1 LKALRCVP
9 SDEPNKIVADAFDF
23 IEYPKILSQPEADPV
38 ELVNDA
44 IKQFLSRNKVS
55 EDHVAISVPGQ
66 SGLARFI
73 KLPPV
78 ESKKI
83 PDIVRYEARQQ
94 IPFALED
101 VVWDYQ
107 QMAGGSEEDGFAL
120 ETEVGLFAMKRE
132 QVFRALRPFTDA
144 GIEVDLIQLTP
155 LALYNFVVF
164 DQMQDLPSVDS
175 FDPKDPP
182 PSTIVVSLGT
192 DTTDLVVTNGYRV
205 WQRNIPLGGNHF
217 TKALT
222 KELKL
227 TFAKAEHLKR
237 NALKA
242 EDPKAVFLAMR
253 PVFNDL
259 VTEVQRS
266 ISFFQSVDRTAKIGR
281 VIPLGNAMKLRGLQ
295 KYLGQSLGYEVVELK
310 EYHGLSGAGVVGTPA
325 FKDNLLSFGV
335 CYGLALQGLKQASL
349 RTNLIPPEII
359 KDRLW
364 RAKKPWAVA
373 TVAAILLGCAAGFF
387 GSWRAF
393 ASAQKDQEMNQVL
406 SDAKSVV
413 EKASSFKS
421 EHEKAKTDFNS
432 VRDVADR
439 LSNVDDRRMLWPE
452 LLAAISQC
460 VPQDKKGFKLVAENP
475 KGLKDADFQKQL
487 ADDVAK
493 SERIYI
499 DSFDCEFMPKV
510 EDWFTD
516 VRSYWGDS
524 AAAETA
530 SAAPT
535 AAPAAAAAPAP
546 ADAAAQTGTAQT
558 GTAPTG
564 TSQTGTGQTPA
575 PPATGAQPADGAT
588 AAPAAAGSEGATTP
602 GPSGEGWIIQITG
615 HHFHNQSRPIGDEY
629 VKETLLMKLLN
640 MDDPKKGTLISLP
653 ISVPG
658 PDGKKTE
665 IKMTQ
670 VSIKD
675 LGISYPVLMNYGQYK
690 KPYSVDVP
698 LPGWNPTNGGMDAP
712 TVKVDRYDF
721 VIQFCWKETP
731 LSKRIEQKTKQAAPE
746 KSPALAAGPDN
757 ATAPKPN

>member
-1 LKALRCVP
+1 MAKSNAVWGIDIGQCALKALRCVP
-9 SDEPNKIVADAFDF
+9 SDEPGKITADAFDF

-44 IKQFLSRNKVS
+44 IKQFLSRNKVND
-55 EDHVAISVPGQ
+55 DHVAISVPGQ

-107 QMAGGSEEDGFAL
+107 QMAGGSEEDGFSL

-164 DQMQDLPSVDS
+164 DQMQDLPPVDS

-310 EYHGLSGAGVVGTPA
+310 EYRGLTGSGVVGTPA

-349 RTNLIPPEII
+349 STNLIPPEII

-387 GSWRAF
+387 SSWRAF
-393 ASAQKDQEMNQVL
+393 ASAQQDQEMKQVL
-406 SDAKSVV
+406 EGAKGVVQNAGDFKKKHEDAKS
-413 EKASSFKS
+413 EF
-421 EHEKAKTDFNS
+421 DS
-432 VRDVADR
+432 VRAVADR
-439 LSNVDDRRMLWPE
+439 LSGVNDRRLLWPE
-452 LLAAISQC
+452 LLAAVSQC
-460 VPQDKKGFKLVAENP
+460 VPQDPPGFKLVAENP
-475 KGLKDADFQKQL
+475 KGLKQEELEKQL
-487 ADDVAK
+487 IALVGK
-493 SERIYI
+493 SKRIYI
-499 DSFDCEFMPKV
+499 DSFDCEHTQKV
-510 EDWFTD
+510 EDWFTG

-524 AAAETA
+524 AAADSA
-530 SAAPT
+530 SATP
-535 AAPAAAAAPAP
+535 PAAAP
-546 ADAAAQTGTAQT
+546 
-558 GTAPTG
+558 
-564 TSQTGTGQTPA
+564 
-575 PPATGAQPADGAT
+575 PADGAAT
-588 AAPAAAGSEGATTP
+588 TATAPAAPANGPAPATGQAPATQTADAPAPGATNPSGPDASTTP

-615 HHFHNQSRPIGDEY
+615 HHFHNQSRPMVDEY
-629 VKETLLMKLLN
+629 VREYLLRDLLN
-640 MDDPKKGTLISLP
+640 MRDPKKGTLISLP
-653 ISVPG
+653 G
-658 PDGKKTE
+658 KDGK
-665 IKMTQ
+665 ITQ

-675 LGISYPVLMNYGQYK
+675 LGISYPVLMPYGPSRK
-690 KPYSVDVP
+690 AYSSQVS
-698 LPGWNPTNGGMDAP
+698 LPGWNPANGGNEGP
-712 TVKVDRYDF
+712 SISVDRYDF
-721 VIQFCWKETP
+721 AIQFCWKE
-731 LSKRIEQKTKQAAPE
+731 KQKGKPAESE
-746 KSPALAAGPDN
+746 KSPALAAGTDN
-757 ATAPKPN
+757 ATAAKPN

>member
-1 LKALRCVP
+1 MAKSNAVWGIDIGQCALKALRCVP
-9 SDEPNKIVADAFDF
+9 ADEPGKITAEAFDF

-38 ELVNDA
+38 ELVRDA
-44 IKQFLSRNKVS
+44 IQQFLSRNKVKD
-55 EDHVAISVPGQ
+55 DHVAISVPGQ

-101 VVWDYQ
+101 VVFDWQ
-107 QMAGGSEEDGFAL
+107 QMAGGSEEDGFSL

-144 GIEVDLIQLTP
+144 GIEIDIIQLTP
-155 LALYNFVVF
+155 LALFNFVVF
-164 DQMQDLPSVDS
+164 DQLPDLPALDT

-310 EYHGLSGAGVVGTPA
+310 EYRGLVGPGIVNTPA
-325 FKDNLLSFGV
+325 FRENLLSFGV
-335 CYGLALQGLKQASL
+335 CYGLALQGLKQSSL

-359 KDRLW
+359 QDRKM

-373 TVAAILLGCAAGFF
+373 AVALLLLGCTAGFF
-387 GSWRAF
+387 GVWRAF
-393 ASAQKDQEMNQVL
+393 DSVQDNGNKDLTKALQSAQDEVSQAEKFKTNYD
-406 SDAKSVV
+406 DARSQFTSVGTI
-413 EKASSFKS
+413 AG
-421 EHEKAKTDFNS
+421 
-432 VRDVADR
+432 R
-439 LSNVDDRRMLWPE
+439 LNNINDRRALWPE
-452 LLAAISQC
+452 LLSAVAQC
-460 VPQDKKGFKLVAENP
+460 IPQDKADFKLVADLPNVP
-475 KGLKDADFQKQL
+475 KDKLEDALKEQIY
-487 ADDVAK
+487 K

-499 DSFDCEFMPKV
+499 DQFECEFTSDLKLWYSEV
-510 EDWFTD
+510 K
-516 VRSYWGDS
+516 
-524 AAAETA
+524 AADAQPPGGATGTTGEQATTATSTGPAPETA
-530 SAAPT
+530 
-535 AAPAAAAAPAP
+535 PA
-546 ADAAAQTGTAQT
+546 GT
-558 GTAPTG
+558 
-564 TSQTGTGQTPA
+564 
-575 PPATGAQPADGAT
+575 D
-588 AAPAAAGSEGATTP
+588 AAGS
-602 GPSGEGWIIQITG
+602 GPDGEGWLIQLNGHHYHNQTG
-615 HHFHNQSRPIGDEY
+615 HGQIGAEY
-629 VKETLLMKLLN
+629 VKQRLIKALQTKMVTL
-640 MDDPKKGTLISLP
+640 PT
-653 ISVPG
+653 
-658 PDGKKTE
+658 PDGKT
-665 IKMTQ
+665 IQ
-670 VSIKD
+670 VPIKD
-675 LGISYPVLMNYGQYK
+675 LGIGSPILVPGGRP
-690 KPYSVDVP
+690 KPDDVP
-698 LPGWNPTNGGMDAP
+698 LPGFSERKAGDAGP
-712 TVKVDRYDF
+712 ETVSVDRFDF
-721 VIQFCWKETP
+721 VVQFYWKETP
-731 LSKRIEQKTKQAAPE
+731 LSKRLQKSKAPAGDKKPAEGE
-746 KSPALAAGPDN
+746 KTPSLAAG
-757 ATAPKPN
+757 AGATTAPRTN

>member
-1 LKALRCVP
+1 MAKSNAVWGIDIGQCALKAMRCVP
-9 SDEPNKIVADAFDF
+9 ADEPDKITAEAFDF

-38 ELVNDA
+38 ELVRDA
-44 IKQFLSRNKVS
+44 IQQFLSRNKVKD
-55 EDHVAISVPGQ
+55 DHVAISVPGQ

-101 VVWDYQ
+101 VVFDWQ
-107 QMAGGSEEDGFAL
+107 QMAGGSEEDGFSL

-144 GIEVDLIQLTP
+144 GIEIDIIQLTP
-155 LALYNFVVF
+155 LALFNFVVF
-164 DQMQDLPSVDS
+164 DQLPDLPALDT

-266 ISFFQSVDRTAKIGR
+266 ISFFQSVDRTAKVGR

-310 EYHGLSGAGVVGTPA
+310 EYRGLVGPGIVNTPA
-325 FKDNLLSFGV
+325 FRENLLSFGV
-335 CYGLALQGLKQASL
+335 CYGLALQGLKQSSL

-359 KDRLW
+359 QDRKM

-373 TVAAILLGCAAGFF
+373 AVAALLLGCTAGFF
-387 GSWRAF
+387 GVWRAYD
-393 ASAQKDQEMNQVL
+393 SVQDNGNKDLTKAMAGADEAV
-406 SDAKSVV
+406 SRAEKFTTDYTDAKTQFTAVGTI
-413 EKASSFKS
+413 AG
-421 EHEKAKTDFNS
+421 
-432 VRDVADR
+432 R
-439 LSNVDDRRMLWPE
+439 LNNINDRRALWPE
-452 LLAAISQC
+452 LLSAVAQC
-460 VPQDKKGFKLVAENP
+460 VPQDKADFKLVADLPNVP
-475 KGLKDADFQKQL
+475 KNKLKDTLKEQIY
-487 ADDVAK
+487 K
-493 SERIYI
+493 SRRIYI
-499 DSFDCEFMPKV
+499 DQFECEFTSDLKLWYSEV
-510 EDWFTD
+510 K
-516 VRSYWGDS
+516 
-524 AAAETA
+524 AADATP
-530 SAAPT
+530 SSG
-535 AAPAAAAAPAP
+535 AAPAAAEPSSGAGGATGAA
-546 ADAAAQTGTAQT
+546 ADAA
-558 GTAPTG
+558 
-564 TSQTGTGQTPA
+564 SPA
-575 PPATGAQPADGAT
+575 GADSA
-588 AAPAAAGSEGATTP
+588 SS
-602 GPSGEGWIIQITG
+602 GPDGEGWLIQLSG
-615 HHFHNQSRPIGDEY
+615 HHYHNQTGSGQIGAEY
-629 VKETLLMKLLN
+629 VKQNLITNLQTQMVTLPTPN
-640 MDDPKKGTLISLP
+640 
-653 ISVPG
+653 
-658 PDGKKTE
+658 GKT
-665 IKMTQ
+665 MQ

-675 LGISYPVLMNYGQYK
+675 LGIGSPILL
-690 KPYSVDVP
+690 SVGRPKEDDVP
-698 LPGWNPTNGGMDAP
+698 LPGFSERTGGMGDAEPP
-712 TVKVDRYDF
+712 TVSVYRYDF
-721 VIQFCWKETP
+721 VVQFYWKETP
-731 LSKRIEQKTKQAAPE
+731 LSIRLQKLKAAPGGKKPAEGE
-746 KSPALAAGPDN
+746 KTPSLAAG
-757 ATAPKPN
+757 ASATTAPRTN

>member
-1 LKALRCVP
+1 MAKSNAIWGIDIGQCALKALRCVP
-9 SDEPNKIVADAFDF
+9 SDEPDKITADAFDF

-38 ELVNDA
+38 ELVDDA
-44 IKQFLSRNKVS
+44 IKQFLSRNKVK
-55 EDHVAISVPGQ
+55 EDRVAISVPGQ
-66 SGLARFI
+66 AGLARFI

-164 DQMQDLPSVDS
+164 DQMQDMPPVESY
-175 FDPKDPP
+175 DPKDPP

-242 EDPKAVFLAMR
+242 EDPKAVFHAMR

-310 EYHGLSGAGVVGTPA
+310 EYRGLSGAGVVGTPA

-373 TVAAILLGCAAGFF
+373 TVAAILLGCAAMYFSG
-387 GSWRAF
+387 WRAY
-393 ASAQKDQEMNQVL
+393 ASAREDQEMKAALDTAQRVVGSSGESKSQWEKSK
-406 SDAKSVV
+406 SDFESVNEV
-413 EKASSFKS
+413 ARRLASI
-421 EHEKAKTDFNS
+421 N
-432 VRDVADR
+432 
-439 LSNVDDRRMLWPE
+439 DRRMLWPE
-452 LLAAISQC
+452 LLAAVSQC
-460 VPQDKKGFKLVAENP
+460 VPQDKKGFKLTADNP
-475 KGLKDADFQKQL
+475 KGLKPEELEKEL
-487 ADDVAK
+487 AALVPQG
-493 SERIYI
+493 ERIYI
-499 DSFDCEFMPKV
+499 DSFDCEYTPKV

-516 VRSYWGDS
+516 VRTAWGDS
-524 AAAETA
+524 AGGETA
-530 SAAPT
+530 SAAPANPAPPADPNAATTPT
-535 AAPAAAAAPAP
+535 AGATGQAPAVAAPAP
-546 ADAAAQTGTAQT
+546 APAPDGAPAP
-558 GTAPTG
+558 APTG
-564 TSQTGTGQTPA
+564 
-575 PPATGAQPADGAT
+575 D
-588 AAPAAAGSEGATTP
+588 AASTTP
-602 GPSGEGWIIQITG
+602 GPSGEGWVIQITG
-615 HHFHNQSRPIGDEY
+615 HHFHNQTRPTGDEY
-629 VKETLLMKLLN
+629 VRETLLKKLLN
-640 MDDPKKGTLISLP
+640 KDDPKKGTLISLP
-653 ISVPG
+653 G
-658 PDGKKTE
+658 PDGKS
-665 IKMTQ
+665 TQ

-675 LGISYPVLMNYGQYK
+675 LGISYPVLMNYGQHNL
-690 KPYSVDVP
+690 PYQADIP
-698 LPGWNPTNGGMDAP
+698 LPGWNPGNGGEAP
-712 TVKVDRYDF
+712 SITVNRYDF
-721 VIQFCWKETP
+721 KIQFCWKERS
-731 LSKRIEQKTKQAAPE
+731 LSKGKAAEAE
-746 KSPALAAGPDN
+746 KSPALASGADN

>member
-1 LKALRCVP
+1 MAKSNAVWGIDIGQCALKALRCVP
-9 SDEPNKIVADAFDF
+9 SDEPGKITADAFDF

-38 ELVNDA
+38 ELVDDA
-44 IKQFLSRNKVS
+44 IKQFLSRNKVK
-55 EDHVAISVPGQ
+55 EDRVAISVPGQ
-66 SGLARFI
+66 AGLARFI

-310 EYHGLSGAGVVGTPA
+310 EYRGLSGAGVVGTPA

-349 RTNLIPPEII
+349 QTNLIPPEII

-373 TVAAILLGCAAGFF
+373 TVAAILLGCAAGYFS
-387 GSWRAF
+387 GWRAY
-393 ASAQKDQEMNQVL
+393 ASAREDQEMKAALDAAQSVVQTKN
-406 SDAKSVV
+406 DFAAKHEAAKS
-413 EKASSFKS
+413 EF
-421 EHEKAKTDFNS
+421 DS
-432 VRDVADR
+432 VRAVADR
-439 LSNVDDRRMLWPE
+439 LNNINDRRQLWPE
-452 LLAAISQC
+452 LLAAVSQC
-460 VPQDKKGFKLVAENP
+460 VPQDKKGFKLVADKPPGMKQE
-475 KGLKDADFQKQL
+475 DFEKQL
-487 ADDVAK
+487 VDLVGK

-499 DSFDCEFMPKV
+499 DSFDCEYMPNV
-510 EDWFTD
+510 GEWFTG
-516 VRSYWGDS
+516 VRDLWGES
-524 AAAETA
+524 AAGETA
-530 SAAPT
+530 NAAPT
-535 AAPAAAAAPAP
+535 APAAPADAAASAAQTPTGQPAAAPAP
-546 ADAAAQTGTAQT
+546 AAQ
-558 GTAPTG
+558 APDG
-564 TSQTGTGQTPA
+564 ASA
-575 PPATGAQPADGAT
+575 PATGADA
-588 AAPAAAGSEGATTP
+588 STTP
-602 GPSGEGWIIQITG
+602 GPSGDGWVIQITG
-615 HHFHNQSRPIGDEY
+615 HHFHNQGRLTADEY
-629 VKETLLMKLLN
+629 VRETLLKKLLN
-640 MDDPKKGTLISLP
+640 RDDPKKGTLVSLP
-653 ISVPG
+653 IAVLG
-658 PDGKKTE
+658 PDGKTPQV
-665 IKMTQ
+665 KMTQ

-675 LGISYPVLMNYGQYK
+675 LGISYPVLMQHGPSKLAYED
-690 KPYSVDVP
+690 DVT
-698 LPGWNPTNGGMDAP
+698 LPGWSPTNGGVEAP
-712 TVKVDRYDF
+712 AVKVKRYDF
-721 VIQFCWKETP
+721 LIQFCWKETP
-731 LSKRIEQKTKQAAPE
+731 LSKRNEKAKQSEAEKT
-746 KSPALAAGPDN
+746 PALAAGAENP
-757 ATAPKPN
+757 TAPKPN

>member
-1 LKALRCVP
+1 MAKSNAIWGIDIGQCALKALRCVP
-9 SDEPNKIVADAFDF
+9 SDEPDKITADAFDF

-38 ELVNDA
+38 ELINDA
-44 IKQFLSRNKVS
+44 ITLFLSRNKVK
-55 EDHVAISVPGQ
+55 EDRIAISVPGQ

-107 QMAGGSEEDGFAL
+107 QMAGGSEEDGFSL

-164 DQMQDLPSVDS
+164 DQMQDLPPVDA

-310 EYHGLSGAGVVGTPA
+310 EYRGLTGAGVVGTPA
-325 FKDNLLSFGV
+325 FKDNLFSFGV
-335 CYGLALQGLKQASL
+335 CYGLALQGLKQAAL

-359 KDRLW
+359 KDRLL
-364 RAKKPWAVA
+364 ASEEA
-373 TVAAILLGCAAGFF
+373 LGG
-387 GSWRAF
+387 GHRGG
-393 ASAQKDQEMNQVL
+393 D
-406 SDAKSVV
+406 
-413 EKASSFKS
+413 
-421 EHEKAKTDFNS
+421 S
-432 VRDVADR
+432 VR
-439 LSNVDDRRMLWPE
+439 
-452 LLAAISQC
+452 
-460 VPQDKKGFKLVAENP
+460 
-475 KGLKDADFQKQL
+475 
-487 ADDVAK
+487 
-493 SERIYI
+493 
-499 DSFDCEFMPKV
+499 
-510 EDWFTD
+510 
-516 VRSYWGDS
+516 VR
-524 AAAETA
+524 
-530 SAAPT
+530 
-535 AAPAAAAAPAP
+535 
-546 ADAAAQTGTAQT
+546 
-558 GTAPTG
+558 
-564 TSQTGTGQTPA
+564 
-575 PPATGAQPADGAT
+575 
-588 AAPAAAGSEGATTP
+588 
-602 GPSGEGWIIQITG
+602 GWILRQL
-615 HHFHNQSRPIGDEY
+615 E
-629 VKETLLMKLLN
+629 
-640 MDDPKKGTLISLP
+640 
-653 ISVPG
+653 SV
-658 PDGKKTE
+658 
-665 IKMTQ
+665 
-670 VSIKD
+670 
-675 LGISYPVLMNYGQYK
+675 
-690 KPYSVDVP
+690 
-698 LPGWNPTNGGMDAP
+698 
-712 TVKVDRYDF
+712 
-721 VIQFCWKETP
+721 
-731 LSKRIEQKTKQAAPE
+731 
-746 KSPALAAGPDN
+746 
-757 ATAPKPN
+757 

>member
-1 LKALRCVP
+1 MAKSNAIWGIDIGQCALKALRCVP
-9 SDEPNKIVADAFDF
+9 SDEPDKITADAFDF

-38 ELVNDA
+38 ELINDA
-44 IKQFLSRNKVS
+44 ITQFLSRNKVK
-55 EDHVAISVPGQ
+55 EDRIAISVPGQ

-107 QMAGGSEEDGFAL
+107 QMAGGSEEDGFSL

-164 DQMQDLPSVDS
+164 DQMQDLPPVDA

-310 EYHGLSGAGVVGTPA
+310 EYRGLTGSGVVGTPA

-393 ASAQKDQEMNQVL
+393 ESARADQDMSAVLNKVQTEVQSFNDFKQKYDQ
-406 SDAKSVV
+406 
-413 EKASSFKS
+413 
-421 EHEKAKTDFNS
+421 AKTDFKS
-432 VRDVADR
+432 VSDVAER
-439 LSNVDDRRMLWPE
+439 LAGINDRRLLWPE
-452 LLAAISQC
+452 LLAAVSQC
-460 VPQDKKGFKLVAENP
+460 VPQDKPGFKLVADNP
-475 KGLKDADFQKQL
+475 KGLKQDELEAQL
-487 ADDVAK
+487 ADQVSK

-516 VRSYWGDS
+516 VRSDWAES
-524 AAAETA
+524 AGGESAIAAPPA
-530 SAAPT
+530 AAPT
-535 AAPAAAAAPAP
+535 ADGAAPAAA
-546 ADAAAQTGTAQT
+546 QT
-558 GTAPTG
+558 
-564 TSQTGTGQTPA
+564 
-575 PPATGAQPADGAT
+575 ADGNS
-588 AAPAAAGSEGATTP
+588 AAPAAASDAATTP
-602 GPSGEGWIIQITG
+602 GPSGEGWVVQITG
-615 HHFHNQSRPIGDEY
+615 HHFHNASAPMVDEY
-629 VKETLLMKLLN
+629 VRETLLKKLLN
-640 MDDPKKGTLISLP
+640 REDPKKGTLISLP
-653 ISVPG
+653 G
-658 PDGKKTE
+658 PDGK
-665 IKMTQ
+665 MTQ
-670 VSIKD
+670 VAIKD
-675 LGISYPVLMNYGQYK
+675 LGISYPVLMHFGPNRIA
-690 KPYSVDVP
+690 YSSSVE
-698 LPGWNPTNGGMDAP
+698 LPGWSPSNGQPDAP
-712 TVKVDRYDF
+712 SIPVKRYDF
-721 VIQFCWKETP
+721 AIQFCWKETP
-731 LSKRIEQKTKQAAPE
+731 LSKRKSKQSEPE
-746 KSPALAAGPDN
+746 KSPALASGADN
-757 ATAPKPN
+757 RTAPNPN